1 MLTLSSI
8 LYLAFVKRGCAKF
21 LKAEKLS
28 ETFSST
34 LISDWQHIHSLQAVR
49 KPWIL
54 YFCLLVIFQV
64 MLSIKNVESEE
75 RMLLCVSYDNP
86 QCILFVKMMQKWES
100 CLFLQV
106 KQYDF
111 VDLSKEIKLATV
123 TLYSMNYF
131 KAE

>member
-1 MLTLSSI
+1 
-8 LYLAFVKRGCAKF
+8 
-21 LKAEKLS
+21 
-28 ETFSST
+28 
-34 LISDWQHIHSLQAVR
+34 
-49 KPWIL
+49 
-54 YFCLLVIFQV
+54 
-64 MLSIKNVESEE
+64 MLSIKNVEPEE

-111 VDLSKEIKLATV
+111 VVLSKEIKLVTV
-123 TLYSMNYF
+123 TLYVMNYF